1 VLGHTTI
8 VDLMTKLLDSDQPDA
23 IGIAFGSPRDLQADL
38 GFEFRLSRINDSVG
52 YASAVADAYS
62 VYNVRLDV
70 RPIKIQ
76 QPFYQ
81 YK

>member
-1 VLGHTTI
+1 
-8 VDLMTKLLDSDQPDA
+8 MTKLLDSDQPDA

-38 GFEFRLSRINDSVG
+38 GFEFKLSRISDSVG

-62 VYNVRLDV
+62 VYDVRLDV
-70 RPIKIQ
+70 KPIKIQ